1 MEQTELEIPAEKAA
15 EEEEEEK
22 ESEVT
27 EPTAEEKA
35 AEEEKVSEV
44 TEPTAEEKAAA
55 AEQKK
60 QERKQTA
67 QERIDQIT
75 KARREVEREKE
86 YWKSVALQ
94 KTNIPE
100 EEPAPKVEIPK
111 PKLEQYESIE
121 DYTEAMFSWKEQ
133 QNKAIEARRA
143 REDTKIKA
151 EQKRL
156 ESEKQ
161 FMERAEK
168 FRKNHPDFDDVIA
181 VPVFTGAMRQV
192 ILELDN
198 GAILAYHLGL
208 PENKKT
214 AEKIST
220 LPVHLQ
226 IYELAKLETQLLL
239 AEKSNKTPGAPPPI
253 NPLNS
258 GTGSELNK
266 DTSKMSEAEFYAYDE
281 AKKRAEVMK
290 KYNRR

>member
-15 EEEEEEK
+15 EEEE
-22 ESEVT
+22 VT
-27 EPTAEEKA
+27 EPTAEEEA
-35 AEEEKVSEV
+35 AREEEEVSKV
-44 TEPTAEEKAAA
+44 TEPTAEEEAAA
-55 AEQKK
+55 AERKK

-67 QERIDQIT
+67 QERIDQVT
-75 KARREVEREKE
+75 KARREAEREME

-94 KTNIPE
+94 RQQKTDIPK
-100 EEPAPKVEIPK
+100 EEPTPAAEIPK
-111 PKLEQYESIE
+111 PTLEQYESIE
-121 DYTEAMFSWKEQ
+121 AYTEAMFSWKDQ
-133 QNKAIEARRA
+133 QNKATEARKVAEGTR
-143 REDTKIKA
+143 IKA
-151 EQKRL
+151 EQDRL
-156 ESEKQ
+156 ESEKR
-161 FMERAEK
+161 FLERAEK
-168 FRKNHPDFDDVIA
+168 IRENHPDFNDVITA
-181 VPVFTGAMRQV
+181 PVFTGTMRQV
-192 ILELDN
+192 LLDLDN

-208 PENKKT
+208 PKNKKT

-226 IYELAKLETQLLL
+226 VYELAKLETQLLL

-266 DTSKMSEAEFYAYDE
+266 DTSKMSDAEFYAYDE